1 MPAAADRGPSL
12 RDVAK
17 RAGVSHQTVS
27 RVINDSPK
35 LRPQTRDRVLKA
47 IAELGYRPS
56 ALARALAQGRSR
68 RIGLLMESSSH
79 FGPMSTL
86 RGMELAARLAGY
98 STTMY
103 LASPDSPGEFAE
115 GAEFLQAQEVEG
127 IAVIAPRVHSL
138 ESLVGLSLPKGAVI
152 LGALAHPEG
161 EAALRPDLPRVGV
174 DQERGIWLG
183 LDHLLELGHT
193 RIAHLAGPQDWLDA
207 RARNNAWRTGME
219 AAGLDTSAVI
229 EGDWRAESG
238 YAATADILA
247 MDGLTAVL
255 AANDQMALGL
265 IHGLAEAGKRI
276 PEDISVIGFD
286 NVPESA
292 HYRPPLTTVHQ
303 DFEAVG
309 TAGIAAILEELGEPG
324 EPVPAVVEPH
334 LVVRLSTGAPRS
346 DS

>member
-1 MPAAADRGPSL
+1 MPAVADRGPSL

-35 LRPQTRDRVLKA
+35 LRPQTRERVLQA
-47 IAELGYRPS
+47 IAELDYRPS

-68 RIGLLMESSSH
+68 RLGLLMESSSH
-79 FGPMSTL
+79 LGPMSTL

-103 LASPDSPGEFAE
+103 LASPDSPSAFAE
-115 GAEFLQAQEVEG
+115 GADFLQGQDVEG
-127 IAVIAPRVHSL
+127 IAVIAPRVRSL
-138 ESLVGLSLPKGAVI
+138 ESLVGLSLPKAAVI
-152 LGALAHPEG
+152 LGALSHPEG
-161 EAALRPDLPRVGV
+161 DVALRPDLPRVGI
-174 DQERGIWLG
+174 DQARGIQLG
-183 LDHLLELGHT
+183 LGHLLELGHT

-207 RARNNAWRTGME
+207 RARKNAWLAGMD
-219 AAGLDTSAVI
+219 AAGLDASAVV

-238 YAATADILA
+238 YAATRDILA
-247 MDGLTAVL
+247 IDGLTAVL

-265 IHGLAEAGKRI
+265 IHGLSEAGKRI

-286 NVPESA
+286 NAPESA

-303 DFEAVG
+303 DFKAVG
-309 TAGIAAILEELGEPG
+309 MAGIAAILDTLGEPG
-324 EPVPAVVEPH
+324 EPLPAIVEPR
-334 LVVRLSTGAPRS
+334 LVVRHSTAAPRS
-346 DS
+346 

>member
-1 MPAAADRGPSL
+1 MPATADRGPSL

-35 LRPQTRDRVLKA
+35 LRPQTRERVLQA
-47 IAELGYRPS
+47 IAELDYRPS

-98 STTMY
+98 STTIY
-103 LASPDSPGEFAE
+103 LASPDSPHEFTQ
-115 GAEFLQAQEVEG
+115 GAEFLQGQEVEG

-138 ESLVGLSLPKGAVI
+138 ESLVGLHLPKGAVI
-152 LGALAHPEG
+152 LGARSHPEG
-161 EAALRPDLPRVGV
+161 PIALRPDLPRVGV
-174 DQERGIWLG
+174 DQEGGIRLA

-207 RARNNAWRTGME
+207 RARSNAWRAGMQ
-219 AAGLDTSAVI
+219 AAGLDPSAIV

-238 YAATADILA
+238 YAATGDILA
-247 MDGLTAVL
+247 MGGLTAVL
-255 AANDQMALGL
+255 VANDQMALGL
-265 IHGLAEAGKRI
+265 IHGLTEAGIRV
-276 PEDISVIGFD
+276 PEDISVVGFD
-286 NVPESA
+286 NVPESG

-309 TAGIAAILEELGEPG
+309 RAGIAAILSELGEPAG
-324 EPVPAVVEPH
+324 PMPAVVEPH
-334 LVVRLSTGAPRS
+334 LVVRLSTAAPHGAS
-346 DS
+346 